1 VSDQVEDAA
10 NQLEPHDAVTV
21 EDAADQV
28 EPRAAAAIVDV
39 FVYVVVLNL
48 FVEYLPQVL
57 SETFTLTLL
66 TAVLLKVISAAISSG
81 AGRLPVSSSDSSRS
95 QKMSRDAVQDVRGV
109 AWTAA
114 RHPDWRLRHRWHG
127 CVRPQNRR
135 RAHGSALPSA
145 RAR

>member
-1 VSDQVEDAA
+1 MPHLLPDLRLRSRQFSSVLICSGRLIGQCAPNVPRLLLCDSDPRINDARVAGQLSGHLRGTPGDAAIYSDDVSDQVEDAA

-66 TAVLLKVISAAISSG
+66 TG
-81 AGRLPVSSSDSSRS
+81 
-95 QKMSRDAVQDVRGV
+95 
-109 AWTAA
+109 
-114 RHPDWRLRHRWHG
+114 
-127 CVRPQNRR
+127 
-135 RAHGSALPSA
+135 PSC
-145 RAR
+145 